1 MSTEE
6 AQPQVTGPKII
17 GGGVTVDD
25 GTMDDLIDKL
35 RILRYETEFCL
46 LVKPPFK
53 PLSRYYFSG
62 PSTIDNPNAQFYYF
76 TSLCS
81 WLMELGGRK
90 FERPG
95 QFDDPNATSTNIL
108 MELREM
114 NISAPNVAP
123 NRLRQASGEG
133 VLTVLSLLADNAIL
147 KKGLNIRAV
156 DYSNIEKFDELEDV
170 MEGDDDYGVGDEVED
185 NVMIDSDDD
194 DELYVR
200 ALGGKSGNEDNGIPV
215 ESEIN
220 ADEWNL
226 EVERVGPLLNV
237 KTDCIQDWRSRI
249 ENASVLLKAVEK
261 MYPEVKQLLE
271 RVSDDL
277 EKSKDRIQ
285 KREQTLAQQ
294 FSDHVEDYR
303 VKLRELNSSQD
314 AANIASQS
322 VQQLSAELNQ
332 ISGLLDQVKRDIEER
347 EAKLS
352 DTSPLMQ
359 VKDAAVKVRAEI
371 KQMSLRIGILQHTV
385 LHYVLK
391 QTKAKREGTV
401 NAVGVSEWEEADFV

>member
-1 MSTEE
+1 MSEETQPQSTE
-6 AQPQVTGPKII
+6 PKGSGSGVII
-17 GGGVTVDD
+17 DD

-35 RILRYETEFCL
+35 RILRYETEFCPR
-46 LVKPPFK
+46 VKPPFK
-53 PLSRYYFSG
+53 PLSKYYFSG

-81 WLMELGGRK
+81 WLMGLSGRN
-90 FERPG
+90 FEPPG
-95 QFDDPNATSTNIL
+95 QFDDPNATATNIL
-108 MELREM
+108 MELRGM
-114 NISAPNVAP
+114 NITAPNLAP
-123 NRLRQASGEG
+123 NRLRQASGEA
-133 VLTVLSLLADNAIL
+133 VLTVLSLLADHAIL
-147 KKGLNIRAV
+147 SKGLNIRAI
-156 DYSNIEKFDELEDV
+156 DYSNIEKFDELEGATD
-170 MEGDDDYGVGDEVED
+170 GDENYGIGDEVED

-200 ALGGKSGNEDNGIPV
+200 AVGGKSGKEDTGIPV

-226 EVERVGPLLNV
+226 EVERVGPLLHV
-237 KTDCIQDWRSRI
+237 KSEAIQDWRSRI
-249 ENASVLLKAVEK
+249 ENAAILLKAVEK
-261 MYPEVKQLLE
+261 MYPEVRQMLQ
-271 RVSDDL
+271 RMSDDL

-294 FSDHVEDYR
+294 FSDQVEDYR

-332 ISGLLDQVKRDIEER
+332 VSGLLDQVKRDIEER

-385 LHYVLK
+385 LHYVMK
-391 QTKAKREGTV
+391 QTKAKREGTA
-401 NAVGVSEWEEADFV
+401 NTSGGDEWEETDYM